1 MQAASTVGVVNVDML
16 VVKRFETGRMAV
28 PRHRDDQLDPH
39 RLRGVYGPVY
49 EGRGELVR
57 HCLGRHERLLCIV
70 VGPVSVRPSVR
81 PSTCPPHHHLTPP
94 QQVTS
99 GPPNFSETKSE
110 WKVLTCGGGGRG
122 GGGVDALVGI
132 QCWGKGYSGATLPLL
147 QRGQGQ
153 QRREVPT
160 AQHL

>member
-1 MQAASTVGVVNVDML
+1 MRARLKQKVPMQAASTVGVVNVDML

-99 GPPNFSETKSE
+99 GPQTSQKQNVNNQP
-110 WKVLTCGGGGRG
+110 
-122 GGGVDALVGI
+122 
-132 QCWGKGYSGATLPLL
+132 KGPCL
-147 QRGQGQ
+147 
-153 QRREVPT
+153 
-160 AQHL
+160 